1 MTGHR
6 RSLVG
11 EASRRKHRKVPWLL
25 AGGAFMFVISPVVLF
40 AGAGNPPCSTPT
52 SVGAAA
58 GHAGYEE
65 TVYGPPWGGINGGG
79 TTATMIDL
87 RAGQP
92 MLEIAVDPNVL
103 ALRSYYHVWPN
114 PFGSHGAFLAGDT
127 GGAIIGKHID
137 TYDWLGRANQN
148 AWGVHY
154 GVSVTKAA
162 DPGAGNAVGQVQ
174 APAST
179 PSAVQAECSQ
189 LAGVQVAPGQYVDP
203 FRSSTSIYPSRI
215 DMGVDYSGTGPIDAI
230 GNATITYSAPGG
242 VGWGPYSCSGGYGGA
257 VTYRLTDGP
266 DTGRYVYVTEGIIPT
281 VTAGQQVRAGQQIAT
296 FTGCIETGWATGV
309 GANTMAAALG
319 QACTSGDAG
328 CASTWCGNNMSQL
341 LHALGAPAGIP
352 QGQVS
357 GTGCA

>member
-1 MTGHR
+1 
-6 RSLVG
+6 
-11 EASRRKHRKVPWLL
+11 
-25 AGGAFMFVISPVVLF
+25 
-40 AGAGNPPCSTPT
+40 
-52 SVGAAA
+52 
-58 GHAGYEE
+58 
-65 TVYGPPWGGINGGG
+65 
-79 TTATMIDL
+79 
-87 RAGQP
+87 

-162 DPGAGNAVGQVQ
+162 DPGAGNAVGQLQ

-179 PSAVQAECSQ
+179 PTAVQAECSQ

-230 GNATITYSAPGG
+230 GNATVTYSAPGG

-257 VTYRLTDGP
+257 VTYKLTDGP

-296 FTGCIETGWATGV
+296 FTGCIETGWSTGV

-352 QGQVS
+352 QGAIS